1 MKRKGY
7 LFEQICS
14 MPNLLLA
21 AHNAGQGKRQRD
33 EVVEFEKNLAQNLQ
47 VLQTELKTRTY
58 TTSAYEIFIKYEP
71 KKREIYKLPY
81 RDRVVQWAI
90 LQILE
95 PLWTPTFTND
105 TYACIRGR
113 GIHSLCTDCVQTY
126 AKTPTGRATA

>member
-1 MKRKGY
+1 
-7 LFEQICS
+7 

-113 GIHSLCTDCVQTY
+113 GIHSLLHRLQTY

>member
-1 MKRKGY
+1 
-7 LFEQICS
+7 

-47 VLQTELKTRTY
+47 VLQTELKNRTY

-90 LQILE
+90 LRR
-95 PLWTPTFTND
+95 
-105 TYACIRGR
+105 Y
-113 GIHSLCTDCVQTY
+113 
-126 AKTPTGRATA
+126 